1 MFLRFL
7 IGLANACR
15 VAAWRLLLW
24 RRGGRIGHRCTIQPG
39 VCLACAPGRPIL
51 IGNGVRLMRGVVL
64 STSRS
69 GRIELEDHVYVGEY
83 GVLTSNARIYVGR
96 DTIIA
101 PHADLVDF
109 DHGFADA
116 EVPVID
122 QPLRAAPIEIGR
134 NVWLGAGVKVL
145 RGVRI
150 GDRAV
155 VGAGA
160 VVNRDVPERAV
171 AVGVPARV
179 VHFSGPRGQK
189 GTSAE

>member
-15 VAAWRLLLW
+15 VAGWRLLLW
-24 RRGGRIGHRCTIQPG
+24 RRGGRMGRGCTIQPG

-51 IGNGVRLMRGVVL
+51 IGRGVRLMRGAVL

-69 GRIELEDHVYVGEY
+69 GRIELEDNVYVGEY
-83 GVLTSNARIYVGR
+83 GVLTSNARIHIGR

-116 EVPVID
+116 EACVID

-179 VHFSGPRGQK
+179 VHLSGPRGQK